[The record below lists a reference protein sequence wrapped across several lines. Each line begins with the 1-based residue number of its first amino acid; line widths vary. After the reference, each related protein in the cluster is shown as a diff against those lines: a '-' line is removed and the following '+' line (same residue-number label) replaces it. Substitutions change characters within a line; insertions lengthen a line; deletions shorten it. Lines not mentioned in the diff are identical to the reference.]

1 MAIILASGE
10 TLRDV
15 IEWHDKRCVKR
26 NRSNEPDLLV
36 MKSAI
41 RYLSKD
47 GKTKTETAPGP
58 AQLSRHTRS
67 VFNYRS
73 GQDGLNE

>member
-47 GKTKTETAPGP
+47 GK
-58 AQLSRHTRS
+58 
-67 VFNYRS
+67 
-73 GQDGLNE
+73 NE